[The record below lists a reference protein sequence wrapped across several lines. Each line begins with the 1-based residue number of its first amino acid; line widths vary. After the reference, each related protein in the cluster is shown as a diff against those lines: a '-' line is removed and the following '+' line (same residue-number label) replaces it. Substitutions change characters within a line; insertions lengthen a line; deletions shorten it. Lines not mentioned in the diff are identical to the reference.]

1 MSQQNNLLDR
11 MRIAAPCHVGW
22 ENMAGDEKVRFC
34 EQCSLHVYNISEMT
48 NEQVTSLVTKTE
60 GRICARLYRRA
71 DGTVL
76 TRDCPVGLRALRK
89 RVSRRAGAVLT
100 AILGLCSG
108 LMGQTKPQE
117 GKTCTRI
124 VALKMKKSIVKDEQG
139 IFSGV
144 ILDEMGALI
153 PDAKITLTNERSK
166 KQLTATSDA
175 DGKFKISGLTTAR
188 YTLEIEAVRFKTYR
202 QKHLELNAKEV
213 VQVNATL
220 LFSDATA
227 TVTVGVLVYDPEI
240 ESSNGT
246 IRITGEYL
254 KKLPLP

>member
-1 MSQQNNLLDR
+1 
-11 MRIAAPCHVGW
+11 MRIATPCQVGW

-48 NEQVTSLVTKTE
+48 SEQVTSLVTSTE

-100 AILGLCSG
+100 AVLGLCSG

-117 GKTCTRI
+117 GKICTRI

-139 IFSGV
+139 IFSGMV
-144 ILDEMGALI
+144 LDEMGALI
-153 PDAKITLTNERSK
+153 PGANITLTDEQSK
-166 KQLTATSDA
+166 KQLTATSA
-175 DGKFKISGLTTAR
+175 EDGKFKISGLTTAT
-188 YTLEIEAVRFKTYR
+188 YLLEIEAQGFKPYR

-213 VQVNATL
+213 VQVDATL
-220 LFSDATA
+220 QFSGEI
-227 TVTVGVLVYDPEI
+227 VTVGVLVDTPEI